1 MAGSERE
8 VLDQAR
14 EVLDMAK
21 SFAAPL
27 CEDVE
32 RVTWRCV
39 SMDFLANATD
49 LVMFRHVVQKAFEP
63 EITQKILAHAE
74 DLRQACV
81 QNLEAKVLP

>member
-1 MAGSERE
+1 M
-8 VLDQAR
+8 
-14 EVLDMAK
+14 
-21 SFAAPL
+21 
-27 CEDVE
+27 
-32 RVTWRCV
+32 